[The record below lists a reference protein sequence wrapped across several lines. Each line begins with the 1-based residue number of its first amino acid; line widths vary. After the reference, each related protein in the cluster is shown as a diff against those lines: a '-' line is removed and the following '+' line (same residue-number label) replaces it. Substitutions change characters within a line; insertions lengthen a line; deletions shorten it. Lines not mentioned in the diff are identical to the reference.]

1 MQGDVAVG
9 GPTIYFDDSKLRRL
23 RMSIILELII
33 RMSIIQELIIRKT
46 IAKTK
51 KKTNMLCPDF
61 QE

>member
-33 RMSIIQELIIRKT
+33 RKT

-51 KKTNMLCPDF
+51 KRTNMLCLDF
-61 QE
+61 EE